1 VQRDNRQDH
10 KGTQKGLKMAEKTLH
25 QTHIAVPEII
35 GVGEFAEK
43 LGLPVTRVIAELMK
57 NGVMA
62 TINEQIDF
70 DTAAIIGSELGFEVE
85 EEKRDEP
92 QAPEKTLRGGEGELR
107 PPIVAVMGHVDH
119 GKTSLL
125 DAIRSTHVAEKEAGG
140 ITQHIG
146 AYQIKRGERW
156 ITFIDTPGHEAFS
169 ALRAHGAR
177 LTDVAIIVVAADD
190 GVKPQ
195 TKEAIRHAKEAGVQL
210 VVAVNKIDKEG
221 ADPIRVRQELNE
233 LGLTPEEWGGDTVM
247 VDVSAK
253 SGAGIDKLVDMV
265 LLVADIVELRARPD
279 GPSEGAIIESHLD
292 PGKGPV
298 ATVLV
303 QNGQLKMGD
312 YLVAGSTYAK
322 VRSLGDF
329 RGRRIAKA
337 DPGMPAVVM
346 GFKAVPSFGDFFRA
360 VGNEKEARETAA
372 AAVRRDQ
379 AKSLGV
385 KKIDATQ
392 LTAAITAGNIR
403 ELNVVLKVDTQGS
416 LESLH
421 ESLDLLKN
429 DEVAVKVVSSAV
441 GDISESDIA
450 FAKTAGA
457 LLIGFNVSLNSGL
470 KALANREGVHVRLYK
485 VIYELTDDLR
495 DALSQLLAPEIIET
509 VVGRLEIK
517 GVFKTT
523 KTNVVCGGT
532 LTEGRIEPKMKLR
545 IKRKSEVVGDGT
557 LASLEKDKQAA
568 KEAFEGETCGMNV
581 TTNTKIEL
589 GDEIEFFTT
598 ETRAR
603 SL

>member
-1 VQRDNRQDH
+1 
-10 KGTQKGLKMAEKTLH
+10 MAENTTS
-25 QTHIAVPEII
+25 QVITIPEVV

-43 LGLPVTRVIAELMK
+43 LGLPVTRVIGELMK

-85 EEKRDEP
+85 AEPVAEEVK
-92 QAPEKTLRGGEGELR
+92 PEKKKLAEGEGAER

-125 DAIRSTHVAEKEAGG
+125 DAIRKSSVAEKEAGG

-146 AYQIKRGERW
+146 AYQIKRGDRW

-169 ALRAHGAR
+169 ALRQHGAR

-195 TKEAIRHAKEAGVQL
+195 TKEAIRHAQEAGVQL

-221 ADPIRVRQELNE
+221 ADPVRVRQELSE
-233 LGLTPEEWGGDTVM
+233 LGLAPEEWGGSTPM
-247 VDVSAK
+247 VDVSAR
-253 SGAGIDKLVDMV
+253 AGTNLDKLVDVV
-265 LLVADIVELRARPD
+265 LLVADIEELKARPD
-279 GPSEGAIIESHLD
+279 GPAEGAIIESHLD
-292 PGKGPV
+292 AGKGPQ

-329 RGRRIAKA
+329 RGRRIHVA

-346 GFKAVPSFGDFFRA
+346 GFKNVPSFGDYFQA
-360 VGNEKEARETAA
+360 VSSDKEAREAAA
-372 AAVRRDQ
+372 AAVRREQ
-379 AKSLGV
+379 AKSLGI

-392 LTAAITAGNIR
+392 LSAAITAGNVK
-403 ELNVVLKVDTQGS
+403 ELNVVLKADTQGS

-421 ESLDLLKN
+421 ESLDQLKN
-429 DEVAVKVVSSAV
+429 DEVAVRVVSSAV

-457 LLIGFNVSLNSGL
+457 LMIGFNVSLNSGL
-470 KALANREGVHVRLYK
+470 KALANREGVHVRLYR

-495 DALSQLLAPEIIET
+495 DALSQLLPPEVVET
-509 VVGRLEIK
+509 VVAELEIK

-523 KTNVVCGGT
+523 KTNVVTGGT
-532 LTEGRIEPKMKLR
+532 VTSGRIEPKLRFR
-545 IKRKSEVVGDGT
+545 IKRGGEVVGEGT
-557 LASLEKDKQAA
+557 LTSLQKDKQEAR
-568 KEAFEGETCGMNV
+568 EAFEGETCGINV
-581 TTNTKIEL
+581 ATGSPIEL
-589 GDEIEFFTT
+589 GDTLEFFTV
-598 ETRAR
+598 ETKAR
-603 SL
+603 TL

>member
-1 VQRDNRQDH
+1 
-10 KGTQKGLKMAEKTLH
+10 MAEKTLD
-25 QTHIAVPEII
+25 QHIVVPEII

-70 DTAAIIGSELGFEVE
+70 DTAAIIGSELGFEIEEDKPEVE
-85 EEKRDEP
+85 
-92 QAPEKTLRGGEGELR
+92 AVPEKKQLADGEGSPR

-125 DAIRSTHVAEKEAGG
+125 DAIRQTHVADKEAGG

-146 AYQIKRGERW
+146 AYQIKRKDRW

-169 ALRAHGAR
+169 ALRQHGAR

-195 TKEAIRHAKEAGVQL
+195 TKEAIRHAKEAKVQI
-210 VVAVNKIDKEG
+210 VVAINKTDKEG
-221 ADPIRVRQELNE
+221 ADSNRVRQELSE
-233 LGLTPEEWGGDTVM
+233 LGLVPEEWGGDTVM
-247 VDVSAK
+247 VEVSAK
-253 SGAGIDKLVDMV
+253 TGANIDKLVDVV
-265 LLVADIVELRARPD
+265 LLVADIEQLRARPD

-303 QNGQLKMGD
+303 QNGKLKMGD

-329 RGRRIAKA
+329 RGRRISEA

-360 VGNEKEARETAA
+360 VETEKEARDTAA
-372 AAVRRDQ
+372 AVVRRDQ

-385 KKIDATQ
+385 KKIDASQ
-392 LTAAITAGNIR
+392 LTAAITAGNIK

-421 ESLDLLKN
+421 ESLALLKN

-457 LLIGFNVSLNSGL
+457 LLIGFNVSLHSSL

-495 DALSQLLAPEIIET
+495 EALEQLLDPEIIET
-509 VVGRLEIK
+509 VVGELEIK

-532 LTEGRIEPKMKLR
+532 VTSGRIEPKQKLR
-545 IKRKSEVVGDGT
+545 VKRGGEVVGDGT
-557 LASLEKDKQAA
+557 LTSLQKDKQAA
-568 KEAFEGETCGMNV
+568 KEAFEGETCGMSV
-581 TTNTKIEL
+581 ATSAKIEL
-589 GDEIEFFTT
+589 GDTIEFYTT

-603 SL
+603 KL

>member
-1 VQRDNRQDH
+1 
-10 KGTQKGLKMAEKTLH
+10 MAEKTLNKE
-25 QTHIAVPEII
+25 QPIAIPEII

-43 LGLPVTRVIAELMK
+43 LGLPVTRVIGELMK

-62 TINEQIDF
+62 TINEQIDY
-70 DTAAIIGSELGFEVE
+70 DTAAIIGAELGFEIQEEQIVE
-85 EEKRDEP
+85 EVR
-92 QAPEKTLRGGEGELR
+92 PEKIKMAEGEGETR

-125 DAIRSTHVAEKEAGG
+125 DAIRSSHVADKEAGG

-169 ALRAHGAR
+169 ALRQHGAR
-177 LTDVAIIVVAADD
+177 MTDVAIIVVAADD

-195 TKEAIRHAKEAGVQL
+195 TKEAIRHAQEAKVQL
-210 VVAVNKIDKEG
+210 VVAINKVDKEG
-221 ADPIRVRQELNE
+221 ADPNRVRQELSD
-233 LGLTPEEWGGDTVM
+233 LGLVPEEWGGTTVM
-247 VDVSAK
+247 VDVSAR
-253 SGAGIDKLVDMV
+253 AQTNIDKLVDVV
-265 LLVADIVELRARPD
+265 LLVADIEDLRARPD
-279 GPSEGAIIESHLD
+279 GPADGAIIESHLD
-292 PGKGPV
+292 AGKGPV

-303 QNGQLKMGD
+303 RNGVLATGD
-312 YLVAGSTYAK
+312 YLVAGGTYAK

-329 RGRRIAKA
+329 RGKRIASA
-337 DPGMPAVVM
+337 HPGMPAVVT
-346 GFKAVPSFGDFFRA
+346 GFKVVPSFGDLFTTVA
-360 VGNEKEARETAA
+360 NEKAAREAS
-372 AAVRRDQ
+372 AAVVRREQ

-385 KKIDATQ
+385 KKIDASQ
-392 LTAAITAGNIR
+392 LTAAISAGNIS
-403 ELNVVLKVDTQGS
+403 ELNVVLKADTQGS

-421 ESLDLLKN
+421 AGLDQLRN

-457 LLIGFNVSLNSGL
+457 FLIGFNVSLSSGL

-495 DALSQLLAPEIIET
+495 DALSQMLAPEIIET
-509 VVGRLEIK
+509 IVGALEIK

-532 LTEGRIEPKMKLR
+532 VTLGKIEPKLKFR
-545 IKRKSEVVGDGT
+545 IKRGKEVLGEGT
-557 LASLEKDKQAA
+557 ITGLQKDKQEA
-568 KEAFEGETCGMNV
+568 KEVFEGETCGMNV
-581 TTNTKIEL
+581 ATSVAIEL
-589 GDEIEFFTT
+589 KDELEFYTV
-598 ETRAR
+598 ESKAR
-603 SL
+603 TL